1 MGVSHFSPFPVWHE
15 LYRDRPFSSR
25 IGSFSKLLIRQ
36 NHTEVCFW
44 MIPLE
49 SVNTFAV
56 LSICYATNFGA
67 SYDNLRLAELGGGGL
82 RNGC

>member
-1 MGVSHFSPFPVWHE
+1 
-15 LYRDRPFSSR
+15 
-25 IGSFSKLLIRQ
+25 
-36 NHTEVCFW
+36 

-67 SYDNLRLAELGGGGL
+67 SYDNLRLAEWAKEAL